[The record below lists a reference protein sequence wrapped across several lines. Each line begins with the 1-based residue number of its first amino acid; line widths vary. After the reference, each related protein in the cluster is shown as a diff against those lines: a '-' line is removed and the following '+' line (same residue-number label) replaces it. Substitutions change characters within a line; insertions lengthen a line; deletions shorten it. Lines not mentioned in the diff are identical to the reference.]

1 VDTPPG
7 TRDASHDDG
16 SRPAGAQRPGR
27 TYAAQVADTVFLGT
41 AFTADPVRPFADAV
55 AVADGRIVAIG
66 ADDVREHSG
75 PGTEVVRVDGLLLP
89 GFQDAHVHPVQGGV
103 ERLHCDLSGLAGP
116 EDYLDRVADHAARH
130 PDRTWITGGGWASA
144 HFGGGTP
151 RREDLDRATR
161 GRPALLVSRDH
172 HGAWVSSRALELAG
186 ITAETPDPPDGR
198 IERDED
204 GTPTGTLHE
213 GAVPLVGRLLPP
225 TPDGELDE
233 GLLLAQDYLHS
244 LGITAWQDA
253 IVGDYAGHR
262 DPSGAYRRLDDD
274 GRLTARV
281 VGALWWDRE
290 RGADQVADLR
300 ERRVQLSGRRFRA
313 TSVKIMQ
320 DGVPENGS
328 AAMLDP
334 YLDGRGSPT
343 GNRGHSYVEAAQLR
357 EHVSALDAAG
367 FQVHVHAIGDRAV
380 REALD
385 AVAEARLRNGPTD
398 NRHHIAHVQVVHPDD
413 VPRFAAVGAAA
424 TIQPLWAAYDQ
435 QMVRLTLPVLGEER
449 SRRQYPFA
457 DLHRTGTVLA
467 GGSDWPVSTPDP
479 LAGIHVAVNRTLPP
493 ALADG
498 DDRPFLPEQAIDLA
512 TALTAYTAGSAYVN
526 HLDDAG
532 TLAVGALADIV
543 VLDRDPFA
551 HPPGE
556 ISDCRVWQT
565 WVGGELVHGGR

>member
-1 VDTPPG
+1 MDTPPRRR
-7 TRDASHDDG
+7 T
-16 SRPAGAQRPGR
+16 PAAR
-27 TYAAQVADTVFLGT
+27 VAETVFLGT
-41 AFTADPVRPFADAV
+41 AFTADPVRPFTDAV
-55 AVADGRIVAIG
+55 AVTDGRIVAIG
-66 ADDVREHSG
+66 ADDVRGHSG

-116 EDYLDRVADHAARH
+116 GEYLQRVADYAAQHH
-130 PDRTWITGGGWASA
+130 PDRTWITGGGWAGA
-144 HFGGGTP
+144 HFSGGTP
-151 RREDLDRATR
+151 LREDLDRVTQ

-186 ITAETPDPPDGR
+186 ITATTPDPPDGR
-198 IERDED
+198 IERDRD

-213 GAVPLVGRLLPP
+213 GAVALVGRLLPP
-225 TPDGELDE
+225 TSDRELE
-233 GLLLAQDYLHS
+233 EALLLAQDYLHS

-262 DPSGAYRRLDDD
+262 DPSGAYRRLDED

-281 VGALWWDRE
+281 VGALWWDRD
-290 RGADQVADLR
+290 RGADQVDDLR
-300 ERRVQLSGRRFRA
+300 DRRARLTGRRFHA

-334 YLDGRGSPT
+334 YLDGRGGT
-343 GNRGHSYVEAAQLR
+343 TTNRGNSYVEAATLR
-357 EHVSALDAAG
+357 EHVTGLDAAG

-385 AVAEARLRNGPTD
+385 AVAEARRHNGLTD

-413 VPRFAAVGAAA
+413 VPRFAEVGAAA

-435 QMVRLTLPVLGEER
+435 QMLRLTLPVLGEER
-449 SRRQYPFA
+449 ARRQYPFG
-457 DLHRTGTVLA
+457 DLHRTGAVLA

-479 LAGIHVAVNRTLPP
+479 MAGIHVAVNRTLPP
-493 ALADG
+493 ALAEG
-498 DDRPFLPEQAIDLA
+498 DDRPFLPDQAIDLA

-526 HLDDAG
+526 HLDDTG
-532 TLAVGALADIV
+532 TLTLGALADVV
-543 VLDRDPFA
+543 VLDRDPFEQPA
-551 HPPGE
+551 TE
-556 ISDCRVWQT
+556 IADCRVLQT
-565 WVGGELVHGGR
+565 WVGGDLVYGGW

>member
-1 VDTPPG
+1 VDTPP
-7 TRDASHDDG
+7 R
-16 SRPAGAQRPGR
+16 RPTQ
-27 TYAAQVADTVFLGT
+27 AARVAETVFTGT
-41 AFTADPVRPFADAV
+41 AFTADPVRPFTDAV

-66 ADDVREHSG
+66 TDDVRDHSG
-75 PGTEVVRVDGLLLP
+75 PGTEVVRVEGLLLP

-116 EDYLDRVADHAARH
+116 EEYLQRVADYTERH

-144 HFGGGTP
+144 HFPGGAP
-151 RREDLDRATR
+151 RREDLDRATQ

-186 ITAETPDPPDGR
+186 ITATTPDPPDGR
-198 IERDED
+198 IERDQD

-213 GAVPLVGRLLPP
+213 GAVALIGRLLPP
-225 TPDGELDE
+225 TSDRELE
-233 GLLLAQDYLHS
+233 EALLLAQDYLHS

-274 GRLTARV
+274 GSLTARV
-281 VGALWWDRE
+281 VGALWWDRD
-290 RGADQVADLR
+290 RGGDQVDDLQD
-300 ERRVQLSGRRFRA
+300 RRARLTGRRFRA

-334 YLDGRGSPT
+334 YLDGRGGT
-343 GNRGHSYVEAAQLR
+343 TTNRGHSYVEAAALC
-357 EHVSALDAAG
+357 EHVTRLDAAG

-385 AVAEARLRNGPTD
+385 AVAEARRRNGLTD

-413 VPRFAAVGAAA
+413 VPRFAEVGAAA

-435 QMVRLTLPVLGEER
+435 QMLRLTLPVLGEER
-449 SRRQYPFA
+449 ARWQYPFG
-457 DLHRTGTVLA
+457 DLHRTGAVLA

-479 LAGIHVAVNRTLPP
+479 MAGIQVAVSRTLPP
-493 ALADG
+493 VLAEG
-498 DDRPFLPEQAIDLA
+498 DERPFLPEQAIDLA

-526 HLDDAG
+526 HLDDTG
-532 TLAVGALADIV
+532 TLTVGALADLV
-543 VLDRDPFA
+543 VLDRDPFERPA
-551 HPPGE
+551 TE
-556 ISDCRVWQT
+556 IADCRVLQT
-565 WVGGELVHGGR
+565 WVGGDLVYGGW

>member
-1 VDTPPG
+1 VD
-7 TRDASHDDG
+7 
-16 SRPAGAQRPGR
+16 
-27 TYAAQVADTVFLGT
+27 VAD
-41 AFTADPVRPFADAV
+41 R
-55 AVADGRIVAIG
+55 RIVAIG
-66 ADDVREHSG
+66 ADDAREHSG

-116 EDYLDRVADHAARH
+116 QEYLQRVAEYAAQH
-130 PDRTWITGGGWASA
+130 PDRTWITGGGWAGA
-144 HFGGGTP
+144 HFPGGTP
-151 RREDLDRATR
+151 RREDLDRVTQ

-186 ITAETPDPPDGR
+186 VTTTTPDPPDGR
-198 IERDED
+198 IDRDQN

-213 GAVPLVGRLLPP
+213 GAVALVGRLLPP
-225 TPDGELDE
+225 TSDRGLDE
-233 GLLLAQDYLHS
+233 ALLLAQDYLHS

-262 DPSGAYRRLDDD
+262 DPSGAYRRLDDE

-281 VGALWWDRE
+281 VGALWWDRG
-290 RGADQVADLR
+290 RGADQVVDLQD
-300 ERRVQLSGRRFRA
+300 RRARLTGRRFSA

-334 YLDGRGSPT
+334 YLDGRGSRT
-343 GNRGHSYVEAAQLR
+343 TNRGHSYVDAVALC
-357 EHVSALDAAG
+357 EHVTALDAAG

-385 AVAEARLRNGPTD
+385 AVAEARRRNGLTD
-398 NRHHIAHVQVVHPDD
+398 NRHHIAHVQVVHPED
-413 VPRFAAVGAAA
+413 VPRFAEVGAAA

-435 QMVRLTLPVLGEER
+435 QMLRLTLPVLGEER
-449 SRRQYPFA
+449 AHWQYPFG
-457 DLHRTGTVLA
+457 DLHRTGAVLA

-493 ALADG
+493 ALAEG

-526 HLDDAG
+526 HLDDTG
-532 TLAVGALADIV
+532 TLTVGALADLV
-543 VLDRDPFA
+543 VLDRDPFEQPA
-551 HPPGE
+551 AE
-556 ISDCRVWQT
+556 IADCRVLQT
-565 WVGGELVHGGR
+565 WVGGDLVYGGW